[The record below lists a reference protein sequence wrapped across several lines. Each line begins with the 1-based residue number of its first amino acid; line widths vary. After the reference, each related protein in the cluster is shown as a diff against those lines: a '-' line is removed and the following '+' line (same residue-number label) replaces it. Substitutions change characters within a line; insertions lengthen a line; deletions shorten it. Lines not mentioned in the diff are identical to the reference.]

1 MKRLLAML
9 LMIAFAWGGVVTASH
24 AVTCNDS
31 DAVTLSASKSDISQP
46 TKAPSEA
53 KVAHHC
59 VSTCHGSAGYIPLLG
74 AATPTPV
81 AISEQVSL
89 SDAGLAGRVLA
100 VPTPPP
106 SLV

>member
-31 DAVTLSASKSDISQP
+31 DAVTVSTNKSDISQP
-46 TKAPSEA
+46 AKASGDTKA
-53 KVAHHC
+53 AHHC
-59 VSTCHGSAGYIPLLG
+59 VSTCHGSAGYIPLLS

-81 AISEQVSL
+81 AVSEQVSL
-89 SDAGLAGRVLA
+89 SDVGLAGRVLA